1 MVSNQIFDRNDVPN
15 ENITLMFV
23 AFGQYLD
30 HDLDHV
36 PVYKGRF
43 KGNKVLLIDNLNFT
57 P

>member
-1 MVSNQIFDRNDVPN
+1 MPLARVVSNLIFDRDDVPN

-36 PVYKGRF
+36 PVHKGRS
-43 KGNKVLLIDNLNFT
+43 KKK
-57 P
+57 